1 MIEIIQDKINIF
13 NQLAESYNIKVNE
26 NSDAEKNISI
36 FDIFKT
42 ADEDSNG
49 IIEGSEIINLYDDFG
64 LIYGQSDELNKL
76 IEEFNRLNEE
86 LDIETL
92 SLNETQAEKNNKQTN
107 NSISKS
113 NYNSSKSYSSKN
125 RCNNIFENNCGSD
138 NSQTEETKDLENM
151 TLEELKN
158 EQNLKQSKMNDA
170 QEKLNEVYSGE
181 NSAIKTAIQNEENAQ
196 IVYEN
201 LLENLLQQGVISNEL
216 KEDRKINLEE
226 IKAQEEIINT
236 TKININDKKNEI
248 ISEEDNLNS
257 AKSNLSALKNA
268 LSSYE
273 NASNNNDNDFSSKKT
288 TLENKIREEEE
299 NIKKI
304 KENLEKLENEKE
316 KLESNLAEQE
326 AILENFKTES
336 IIIDEKIIDACQNSV
351 PEIKIALQK
360 AQQDCN
366 LADIYVDKIKL
377 DEENNAK
384 AFLETTKE
392 SLNVVNEAYNKK
404 NSSSIIDEYGN
415 NISEMKDIVSY
426 FGEEYLSVLSQEEIN
441 SLIQK
446 AKKNNMA
453 NIYPGM
459 GSQCLGICYEY
470 EKWVTGLSGRNNPY
484 ESENVDTTIQK
495 MVEVLNSGSPVIA
508 KVNTKAGTRHF
519 VLVIGIKK
527 GASAPYQ
534 QSDFLCVDSYDG
546 QVDGM
551 GSSGNIDGN
560 YRTLYSQ
567 NGKYW
572 IGSRATTF
580 V

>member
-1 MIEIIQDKINIF
+1 M
-13 NQLAESYNIKVNE
+13 
-26 NSDAEKNISI
+26 
-36 FDIFKT
+36 
-42 ADEDSNG
+42 
-49 IIEGSEIINLYDDFG
+49 
-64 LIYGQSDELNKL
+64 
-76 IEEFNRLNEE
+76 
-86 LDIETL
+86 
-92 SLNETQAEKNNKQTN
+92 
-107 NSISKS
+107 
-113 NYNSSKSYSSKN
+113 
-125 RCNNIFENNCGSD
+125 
-138 NSQTEETKDLENM
+138 
-151 TLEELKN
+151 
-158 EQNLKQSKMNDA
+158 
-170 QEKLNEVYSGE
+170 
-181 NSAIKTAIQNEENAQ
+181 
-196 IVYEN
+196 
-201 LLENLLQQGVISNEL
+201 ENLLQQGVISNEL

-304 KENLEKLENEKE
+304 EDNINKLENEKE

-377 DEENNAK
+377 EEENNAK

-484 ESENVDTTIQK
+484 EAENVDTTIQK

>member
-304 KENLEKLENEKE
+304 EDNINKLENEKE

>member
-113 NYNSSKSYSSKN
+113 NDNSSKSYSSKN

-170 QEKLNEVYSGE
+170 QKKLNEVYSGE
-181 NSAIKTAIQNEENAQ
+181 NSAIKTDIQNEENAQ

-236 TKININDKKNEI
+236 TKINIKNKKNEI

-304 KENLEKLENEKE
+304 EDNINKLENEKE

-336 IIIDEKIIDACQNSV
+336 IIIDEKIIYACQNSV

-377 DEENNAK
+377 EEENNAK

>member
-113 NYNSSKSYSSKN
+113 NDNSSKSYSSKN

-170 QEKLNEVYSGE
+170 QKKLNEVYSGE
-181 NSAIKTAIQNEENAQ
+181 NSAIKTDIQNEENAQ

-236 TKININDKKNEI
+236 TKININDKK
-248 ISEEDNLNS
+248 
-257 AKSNLSALKNA
+257 
-268 LSSYE
+268 
-273 NASNNNDNDFSSKKT
+273 
-288 TLENKIREEEE
+288 
-299 NIKKI
+299 
-304 KENLEKLENEKE
+304 
-316 KLESNLAEQE
+316 
-326 AILENFKTES
+326 
-336 IIIDEKIIDACQNSV
+336 
-351 PEIKIALQK
+351 
-360 AQQDCN
+360 
-366 LADIYVDKIKL
+366 
-377 DEENNAK
+377 
-384 AFLETTKE
+384 
-392 SLNVVNEAYNKK
+392 
-404 NSSSIIDEYGN
+404 
-415 NISEMKDIVSY
+415 MK
-426 FGEEYLSVLSQEEIN
+426 
-441 SLIQK
+441 
-446 AKKNNMA
+446 
-453 NIYPGM
+453 
-459 GSQCLGICYEY
+459 
-470 EKWVTGLSGRNNPY
+470 
-484 ESENVDTTIQK
+484 
-495 MVEVLNSGSPVIA
+495 
-508 KVNTKAGTRHF
+508 
-519 VLVIGIKK
+519 
-527 GASAPYQ
+527 
-534 QSDFLCVDSYDG
+534 
-546 QVDGM
+546 
-551 GSSGNIDGN
+551 
-560 YRTLYSQ
+560 
-567 NGKYW
+567 
-572 IGSRATTF
+572 
-580 V
+580 